1 MTGATSEVRVCSSTQ
16 TEYTMDVNMAGR
28 RRACSTRGRRRRPG
42 GRAGL
47 LVLLHGGLTTIETFG
62 GLESYAGPAL
72 PRVYLPE
79 RRGHG
84 RTPDVEGPITYEI
97 MAQDTIAFM
106 AAVGLPSAHVVG
118 WSDGAVVDSW

>member
-1 MTGATSEVRVCSSTQ
+1 MAEKDQGYVDAGGLRTYYEVEGTG
-16 TEYTMDVNMAGR
+16 D
-28 RRACSTRGRRRRPG
+28 P
-42 GRAGL
+42 

-62 GLESYAGPAL
+62 GLTPTLAQHY
-72 PRVYLPE
+72 RVYLPE

-106 AAVGLPSAHVVG
+106 AAVGLRIGPRRGLERRGSRRTPG
-118 WSDGAVVDSW
+118 SSSSP